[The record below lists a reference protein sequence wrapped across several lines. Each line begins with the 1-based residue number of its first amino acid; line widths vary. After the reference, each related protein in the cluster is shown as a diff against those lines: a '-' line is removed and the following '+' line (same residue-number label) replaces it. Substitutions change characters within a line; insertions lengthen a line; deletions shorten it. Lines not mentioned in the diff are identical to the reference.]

1 MTSRVGQ
8 GAGRDWSVLPAT
20 LARMRIAVLSD
31 VHGNLTAFDA
41 VLADIDARG
50 ITMIVNLG
58 DVAGKGPRGSAA
70 VARTRERC
78 ALTVRGNWDDF
89 LPVSAEHHD
98 PAIRWWHEELTA
110 DDRTWLSTLPRSH
123 DLQIAGRNLRL
134 FHASATS
141 VYTRVHFH
149 HTDEEFA
156 AMFATTEL
164 TGDGPEPAVVLYGD
178 VHDAYVETY
187 RGRTLVNVGSVGNP
201 LDEATAPYV
210 ILDDDRDTFGLQ
222 IVRVPYDIEAE
233 LAVARAVRMPQPRR
247 TPSSSG
253 RPSTAAST
261 PSWA

>member
-1 MTSRVGQ
+1 M
-8 GAGRDWSVLPAT
+8 PAT

-41 VLADIDARG
+41 VLADIDGRG
-50 ITMIVNLG
+50 ITTILNLG

-78 ALTVRGNWDDF
+78 TLTVRGNWDDF
-89 LPVSAEHHD
+89 LPVSGEHED
-98 PAIRWWHEELTA
+98 LAIRWWHDELSS
-110 DDRTWLSTLPRSH
+110 DDRDWLASLPLSH
-123 DLQIAGRNLRL
+123 DLELGGRSVRL

-164 TGDGPEPAVVLYGD
+164 TGDGPEPTVVLYGD
-178 VHDAYVETY
+178 VHDAYVETF

-201 LDEATAPYV
+201 LDETTASYV
-210 ILDDDRDTFGLQ
+210 ILEGVGMTFSVQ
-222 IVRVPYDIEAE
+222 IVRVPYAVEAE
-233 LAVARAVRMPQPRR
+233 IAVAQALGMPELEAWTIELR
-247 TPSSSG
+247 TGIYRG
-253 RPSTAAST
+253 RHAEVGLIEQE
-261 PSWA
+261 

>member
-1 MTSRVGQ
+1 
-8 GAGRDWSVLPAT
+8 
-20 LARMRIAVLSD
+20 MRIAVLSD

-50 ITMIVNLG
+50 ITTIVNLG

-70 VARTRERC
+70 IARSRERC

-89 LPVSAEHHD
+89 LPVSADHHD
-98 PAIRWWHEELTA
+98 PAIRWWHDELTA
-110 DDRTWLSTLPRSH
+110 DDRSWLSALPLSH
-123 DLQIAGRNLRL
+123 DLQIAGRNVRL

-164 TGDGPEPAVVLYGD
+164 TGDGPEPTVVLYGD

-201 LDEATAPYV
+201 LDETTASYV
-210 ILDDDRDTFGLQ
+210 ILEGDRRD
-222 IVRVPYDIEAE
+222 VRPPDR
-233 LAVARAVRMPQPRR
+233 ARAVRRRGGDRRRGGRRDARAGGVGVELRTGVYRGQHAELGLTTPR
-247 TPSSSG
+247 
-253 RPSTAAST
+253 
-261 PSWA
+261 

>member
-1 MTSRVGQ
+1 VDSTPTDRV
-8 GAGRDWSVLPAT
+8 AAVT

-50 ITMIVNLG
+50 ITTILNLG

-70 VARTRERC
+70 VARSRERC

-89 LPVSAEHHD
+89 LPVSADHED
-98 PAIRWWHEELTA
+98 AAIRWWHDELTEE
-110 DDRTWLSTLPRSH
+110 DRDWLRSLPLSH
-123 DLQIAGRNLRL
+123 DVTLAGRRIRV
-134 FHASATS
+134 FHASAMS

-156 AMFATTEL
+156 GMFAATEL
-164 TGDGPEPAVVLYGD
+164 TGDGPEPTVVLYGD

-201 LDEATAPYV
+201 LDETTASYV
-210 ILDDDRDTFGLQ
+210 ILEGAGETFSVQ
-222 IVRVPYDIEAE
+222 IVRVPYDVEAE
-233 LAVARAVRMPQPRR
+233 IAVAEALGMPDLEAWTIELR
-247 TPSSSG
+247 TAIYRG
-253 RPSTAAST
+253 RHAELGLSARD
-261 PSWA
+261 